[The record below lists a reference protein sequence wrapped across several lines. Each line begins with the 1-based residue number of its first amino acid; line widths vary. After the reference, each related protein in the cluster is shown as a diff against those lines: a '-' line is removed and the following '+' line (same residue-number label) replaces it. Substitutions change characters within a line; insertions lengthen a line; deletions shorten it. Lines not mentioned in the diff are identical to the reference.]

1 MKKLTHRHEYT
12 QVGCILIVFE
22 DPPYRERP
30 ETLVMSIITFA
41 MAAWASFETFVFGGR
56 ASLTIRQTTEDGKFK
71 SSGRSAILRCFKSY
85 IY

>member
-1 MKKLTHRHEYT
+1 M
-12 QVGCILIVFE
+12 LIVFE
-22 DPPYRERP
+22 APPCYRERP

-71 SSGRSAILRCFKSY
+71 SSGRSAILFCFASY
-85 IY
+85 VY